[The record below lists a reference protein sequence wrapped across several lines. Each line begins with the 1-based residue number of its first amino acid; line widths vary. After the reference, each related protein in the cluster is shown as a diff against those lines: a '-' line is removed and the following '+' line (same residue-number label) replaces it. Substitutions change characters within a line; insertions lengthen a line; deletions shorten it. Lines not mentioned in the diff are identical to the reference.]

1 MSKATALPTVPEPL
15 ALPLTLLSLVRCCLT
30 SQPPFPVPHTS
41 APFLLTFVLNR
52 KHCEWWRWWFIH
64 NLITDFT
71 FVHDHHKSISLLGW
85 CHTKQLFFI
94 NICANFSLSAKSRW
108 QIFSHKKPKYSVAFG
123 ATLSAT
129 FRGKL
134 GFFQTTIYRKTVSWH
149 QEGSNSDCQ
158 SITLT
163 TGSTTRPQY
172 IELFAILYHLKPVN
186 RYALCLSVIYLQQ
199 QRVLWQDPKRPI
211 WILSCLVNGT
221 FINKYFPCLSP
232 SFPSPVM

>member
-52 KHCEWWRWWFIH
+52 KHYEWWRWWFIH

-71 FVHDHHKSISLLGW
+71 FVHDHHKSISLLGL
-85 CHTKQLFFI
+85 CHTKQLFFL

-108 QIFSHKKPKYSVAFG
+108 QIFSQKKPKYSVAFG

-134 GFFQTTIYRKTVSWH
+134 GYFSNNNLPEKCKLTSGGFELGLSEYNADYWINNKTPIHW
-149 QEGSNSDCQ
+149 
-158 SITLT
+158 
-163 TGSTTRPQY
+163 
-172 IELFAILYHLKPVN
+172 
-186 RYALCLSVIYLQQ
+186 ALCNSLPLEAG
-199 QRVLWQDPKRPI
+199 K
-211 WILSCLVNGT
+211 
-221 FINKYFPCLSP
+221 
-232 SFPSPVM
+232 